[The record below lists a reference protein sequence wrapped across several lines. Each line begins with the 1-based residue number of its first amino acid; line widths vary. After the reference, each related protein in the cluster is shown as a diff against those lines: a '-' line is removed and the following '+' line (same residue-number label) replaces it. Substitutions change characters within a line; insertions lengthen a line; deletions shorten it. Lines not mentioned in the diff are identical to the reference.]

1 MRKTLRKKLV
11 QLALGGT
18 TFVLLG
24 GLGFFDA
31 ANCGITN
38 NLRTDLIRS
47 VGDQVIS
54 TNIDLANNP
63 ALAPHETAIESFFQG
78 IWDSFV
84 GSQIPQD
91 PINAN
96 ALLVQ

>member
-1 MRKTLRKKLV
+1 MSITWKKRIMR
-11 QLALGGT
+11 LALGGA
-18 TFVLLG
+18 TFVV

-47 VGDQVIS
+47 VGDNVIAS
-54 TNIDLANNP
+54 NIDLSNN
-63 ALAPHETAIESFFQG
+63 AAFAPHEQAVESFFQG

-84 GSQIPQD
+84 GSQIPLD
-91 PINAN
+91 PVNAN
-96 ALLVQ
+96 ALLVE

>member
-1 MRKTLRKKLV
+1 MSITWKKRIIR
-11 QLALGGT
+11 LALGGA
-18 TFVLLG
+18 TFVV

-47 VGDQVIS
+47 VGDNLIQS
-54 TNIDLANNP
+54 NINLANNP
-63 ALAPHETAIESFFQG
+63 ALSPHETAIENFFMG

-84 GSQIPQD
+84 GSQIPLD
-91 PINAN
+91 PVNQT
-96 ALLVQ
+96 ALVVQ